1 MRFME
6 CFWVGKDHNQAIFKK
21 KKDNEQQYTNDGKE
35 ARNVL
40 IRS

>member
-1 MRFME
+1 MLLSRQ
-6 CFWVGKDHNQAIFKK
+6 VVKLSLK

-40 IRS
+40 IRN